1 MVNVSMFLQDC
12 KKIIRIL
19 KTDKNRKKLINE
31 LILQAKKSFDLI
43 GYKSYFLKFKSFKSY
58 KNYYFVFIN
67 ADDLVN
73 NLSFFFEDHYFIG
86 AVAVFND
93 FENERM
99 LIDDIV
105 YSSDDFKFHL
115 DLYEDSKNSS
125 GYISFSKKN
134 I

>member
-1 MVNVSMFLQDC
+1 
-12 KKIIRIL
+12 
-19 KTDKNRKKLINE
+19 
-31 LILQAKKSFDLI
+31 
-43 GYKSYFLKFKSFKSY
+43 
-58 KNYYFVFIN
+58 VFIN

-99 LIDDIV
+99 LINDIV
-105 YSSDDFKFHL
+105 YSSDDFKFHF
-115 DLYEDSKNSS
+115 DLYEDSNNSS